1 MHRLHNLRSMAARAV
16 VALRIQDEW
25 LLAGD
30 QLPENV
36 GSLAWH
42 HMRAR
47 YKYTLVT

>member
-1 MHRLHNLRSMAARAV
+1 MAARAV

-30 QLPENV
+30 QRPENV

-42 HMRAR
+42 DMRAR
-47 YKYTLVT
+47 YKYTLVA